1 MLTHCDNKKTNFQ
14 TCNISFLMIKG
25 VVSMT
30 APIVS
35 KFLCRPVDTMFNRFA
50 RYVYRACIIQ
60 VVIKPSFHA
69 LNKTIR
75 PY

>member
-1 MLTHCDNKKTNFQ
+1 
-14 TCNISFLMIKG
+14 MIKG

-35 KFLCRPVDTMFNRFA
+35 KFLCRPVDTMLNRFA